1 MSRVPVS
8 AAEDAATASPL
19 TGQLRRGFRWLRFE
33 PSLETIWRAEQF
45 RDGLGSLR
53 AGLLILAA
61 VILTINQLDS
71 TVLPAL
77 SEVAPH
83 MAGIGVMPPMLVL
96 GFLLTFLP
104 NGAAWYS
111 RVMPVAIAAVLAI
124 VSWVAIEVWALGEAR
139 VLVRVAI
146 GTIAIYFVLGLPFR
160 SAFAVNLAGLAFFAA
175 VAVASEMPGDEVR
188 HYVSMLLMTNVI
200 CAVGA
205 YNLEYASR
213 TAWLEGKLLAET
225 ALQDGLTGIHNRR
238 RFDEHLER
246 TWQQAQRDRRPLS
259 LLFADIDFFKK
270 YNDRYGHQ
278 AGDEA
283 LKAVAGVLA
292 HHARRPLDLAAR
304 CGGEEFGVILYDARR
319 EHVGRVAEE
328 ILDQVRALHIVH
340 ADAAAR
346 GLLTISIG
354 IATVFPEKRRSA
366 AGLLQLA
373 DQALYA
379 AKDSG
384 RDRARA
390 LDADYEH
397 MKTGYFYRRL
407 EPGGRPGPEG

>member
-1 MSRVPVS
+1 
-8 AAEDAATASPL
+8 
-19 TGQLRRGFRWLRFE
+19 
-33 PSLETIWRAEQF
+33 
-45 RDGLGSLR
+45 
-53 AGLLILAA
+53 
-61 VILTINQLDS
+61 
-71 TVLPAL
+71 
-77 SEVAPH
+77 
-83 MAGIGVMPPMLVL
+83 MAGIGAMPPMLLL

-104 NGAAWYS
+104 DGAAWYS
-111 RVMPVAIAAVLAI
+111 RLMPLAMAAVLAV
-124 VSWVAIEVWALGEAR
+124 VSWVAIEVWALGEMR
-139 VLVRVAI
+139 VLVRVVIA
-146 GTIAIYFVLGLPFR
+146 TIAIYFVLGLPIR
-160 SAFAVNLAGLAFFAA
+160 SAFVANLTGFAFFCAA
-175 VAVASEMPGDEVR
+175 AVASEMPADEVR
-188 HYVSMLLMTNVI
+188 HHVSMLLMTNVI

-205 YNLEYASR
+205 YNLEHASR

-225 ALQDGLTGIHNRR
+225 AFQDGLTGIHNRR

-292 HHARRPLDLAAR
+292 RHARRPLDLAAR
-304 CGGEEFGVILYDARR
+304 CGGEEFGVILYAAGR
-319 EHVGRVAEE
+319 EHASRVAEE
-328 ILDQVRALHIVH
+328 ILEEVRRLHIVH

-354 IATVFPEKRRSA
+354 VATVMPEKRRSA

-379 AKDSG
+379 AKDAG

-397 MKTGYFYRRL
+397 MKTGYFHRRL
-407 EPGGRPGPEG
+407 EPGGKPGGDQ